1 MFKQIRPVFLISI
14 GLAIAFSSA
23 ALTPP
28 FHPWGQTTSTATS
41 TLNAATATAI
51 PSVNPELIPGRT
63 DLILLLGMIL
73 VVIVIASIVWHR
85 RDWERK

>member
-1 MFKQIRPVFLISI
+1 MFKKIRPVFLILI

-28 FHPWGQTTSTATS
+28 FHPWGQTLPTATS
-41 TLNAATATAI
+41 TLNPATVTAI
-51 PSVNPELIPGRT
+51 PSGNQELIPGRT
-63 DLILLLGMIL
+63 DLILLLGIIL
-73 VVIVIASIVWHR
+73 ILIIIASIMWHR